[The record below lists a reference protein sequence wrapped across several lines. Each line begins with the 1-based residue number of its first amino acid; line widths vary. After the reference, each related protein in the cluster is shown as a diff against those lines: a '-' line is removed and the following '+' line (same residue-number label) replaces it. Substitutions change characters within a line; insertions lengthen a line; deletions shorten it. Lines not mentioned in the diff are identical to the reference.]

1 MAGIGCTVLV
11 VLPFIIATFIG
22 MNIAQQSKLEIE
34 NLSLDATS
42 TPAILQNVPLIAVN
56 ETCNESLGHLCE
68 PTLFCKKNSP
78 NICMEKTTM
87 SPHIVSANFSGL
99 QPDTA
104 GYRASS
110 KSPIAIEART
120 ENIAHVRIL
129 QIASGATEAITVLEM
144 KKMKEGRFS
153 TTIRLS
159 LGFVGDVIIL
169 GEGKDGSTNS
179 LRKHI
184 ASVE

>member
-1 MAGIGCTVLV
+1 MAGVGCV
-11 VLPFIIATFIG
+11 VLIVLPLIIATVIG
-22 MNIAQQSKLEIE
+22 MSIVQPSKLEIE
-34 NLSLDATS
+34 NSLPDTTS

-78 NICMEKTTM
+78 NICVEKTTT

-110 KSPIAIEART
+110 KSPIVIEART
-120 ENIAHVRIL
+120 ENIVHVRIL
-129 QIASGATEAITVLEM
+129 QIASGATEAIRVLEM
-144 KKMKEGRFS
+144 KKLKEGTFS
-153 TTIRLS
+153 VTIRLS
-159 LGFVGDVIIL
+159 QDFVGDIIIM